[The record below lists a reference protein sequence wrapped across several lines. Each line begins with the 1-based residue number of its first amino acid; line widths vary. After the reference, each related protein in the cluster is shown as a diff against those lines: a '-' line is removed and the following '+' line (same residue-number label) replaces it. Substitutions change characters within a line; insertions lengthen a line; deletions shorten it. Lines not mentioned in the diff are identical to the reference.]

1 MAQDVIAHGVTY
13 NNISE
18 VNMPLTD
25 GGTARFFDISDTTAE
40 ASDVVEGRVIY
51 DANGIRTVGTADPH
65 GGLPSGGLTNEV
77 LTKISDEDYDIDW
90 MPAPVTSVNG
100 KDGDVVLDA
109 SDVGAVP
116 SDAYAST
123 SEYGIVKLS
132 NSVLSSSTSLA
143 ATASAVMVAYNRA
156 DAAYGEVYD
165 VRIRANDAKSLA
177 SDAYSLALTANSIA
191 NSASSRATS
200 ALSKANSAQSTANSA
215 SSAAATARATA
226 SAALELANDAI
237 SQSSS
242 ALSLASDAISEASIA
257 YSLASNA
264 YALAETKVTAEEA
277 ATAAPVQSVNNQTGN
292 ITLTAADIG
301 ALPSDTALPS
311 KMSDLDNDLGFIS
324 TEVDPTVPA
333 WAKAS
338 AKPSYTAEEVGA
350 LPNTTAIPS
359 KVSDLNNDLGFIT
372 TEVDPTVP
380 TWAKAA
386 VKPTYTA
393 SEVGALPSN
402 TFIPSTAAD
411 VGALPSDTF
420 IPSTAADVGAL
431 PSDTF
436 IPSTASDVG
445 ALPSDT
451 LYAASNAIGG
461 PAVFANGIHYAQV
474 DSTSTKTSYTVTIP
488 GITEY
493 YDGLTVMLKNGVVTS
508 ASGCTININGLGA
521 KPIYSSM
528 SAASADTTIFN
539 VNYTMLFIYDSTRV
553 SGGCWVCYRGY
564 NSDTNTIAY
573 IMRLNSSSLPVTGA
587 TYRYRLLF
595 KSVDGNKLVPA
606 NTSTSTNGTAARS
619 VNQTPIDPFGEIF
632 YFNSTG
638 SVAQGDYPSASTL
651 CYAY

>member
-65 GGLPSGGLTNEV
+65 SGLPSGGLTNEV

-100 KDGDVVLDA
+100 KGGDVILDA
-109 SDVGAVP
+109 SDVGAAP
-116 SDAYAST
+116 SDVYAST

-165 VRIRANDAKSLA
+165 VRIIANDAKSLA
-177 SDAYSLALTANSIA
+177 SDASSRATSANSIA

-242 ALSLASDAISEASIA
+242 ALSLASDAIGEASIA

-311 KMSDLDNDLGFIS
+311 KVSDLDNDLGFIS
-324 TEVDPTVPA
+324 T
-333 WAKAS
+333 
-338 AKPSYTAEEVGA
+338 
-350 LPNTTAIPS
+350 
-359 KVSDLNNDLGFIT
+359 
-372 TEVDPTVP
+372 
-380 TWAKAA
+380 
-386 VKPTYTA
+386 
-393 SEVGALPSN
+393 
-402 TFIPSTAAD
+402 
-411 VGALPSDTF
+411 
-420 IPSTAADVGAL
+420 
-431 PSDTF
+431 
-436 IPSTASDVG
+436 
-445 ALPSDT
+445 
-451 LYAASNAIGG
+451 
-461 PAVFANGIHYAQV
+461 
-474 DSTSTKTSYTVTIP
+474 
-488 GITEY
+488 
-493 YDGLTVMLKNGVVTS
+493 
-508 ASGCTININGLGA
+508 
-521 KPIYSSM
+521 
-528 SAASADTTIFN
+528 
-539 VNYTMLFIYDSTRV
+539 
-553 SGGCWVCYRGY
+553 
-564 NSDTNTIAY
+564 
-573 IMRLNSSSLPVTGA
+573 
-587 TYRYRLLF
+587 
-595 KSVDGNKLVPA
+595 
-606 NTSTSTNGTAARS
+606 
-619 VNQTPIDPFGEIF
+619 
-632 YFNSTG
+632 
-638 SVAQGDYPSASTL
+638 
-651 CYAY
+651 